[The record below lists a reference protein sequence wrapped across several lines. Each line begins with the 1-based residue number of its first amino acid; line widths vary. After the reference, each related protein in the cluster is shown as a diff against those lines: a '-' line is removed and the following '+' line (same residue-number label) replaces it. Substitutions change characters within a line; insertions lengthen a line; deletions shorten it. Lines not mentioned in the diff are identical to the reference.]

1 MQRTT
6 LLALGCLPW
15 LTACQWLPNMP
26 GWPATESQLQPR
38 SINWERQAAGC
49 QGELCSLL
57 HVESLSFPGEPE
69 LDALIEA
76 RLLELALSEEATP
89 GARSLLEH
97 AGRLLPNAP
106 ERWQSWLQ
114 AKLIDQHGDVL
125 VVELS
130 SYLFTGGAHG
140 IPGRGFINYSCSRKQ
155 ALRLTDIIL
164 PGREDAFWN
173 LARAARRAWLQSE
186 GLDQDRDFQAS
197 WPFVMTDNVA
207 LLRDRIQLKYDVY
220 AMAPYSMGHPV
231 LDIPYGH
238 LQEVLR
244 PEFLLKP

>member
-1 MQRTT
+1 MRRST

-15 LTACQWLPNMP
+15 LTACQSLSDLP
-26 GWPATESQLQPR
+26 GWPTAKRGIQPTA
-38 SINWERQAAGC
+38 INWERQADDC
-49 QGELCSLL
+49 RSELCSLL
-57 HVESLSFPGEPE
+57 HVESLHFAEEPE

-76 RLLELALSEEATP
+76 RLLELALSAEATP
-89 GARSLLEH
+89 GAQSLLEH

-114 AKLIDQHGDVL
+114 AKLVDQHDDLL
-125 VVELS
+125 VIELS

-140 IPGRGFINYSCSRKQ
+140 IPGRGFINYSRSRKQ
-155 ALRLTDIIL
+155 ALTLPDIIL

-173 LARAARRAWLQSE
+173 LARSARRAWLTRE

-197 WPFVMTDNVA
+197 WPFVTTENIA
-207 LLRDRIQLKYDVY
+207 LLRDGVQLKYDVY

-231 LDIPYGH
+231 LNIPYEH

-244 PEFLLKP
+244 PDFLPDP